1 VAKKRDLGSKL
12 SDRPAG
18 WQDQVT
24 GRGASS
30 TSTSP
35 GPPSEKEMVKAGD
48 YIRKTYL
55 MTPELVK
62 RVEELAAAEKVG
74 INELVRHLLDSTLTQ
89 IERGEYT
96 LAKKPVQQ
104 YTLD

>member
-1 VAKKRDLGSKL
+1 VARKRDLGSKL
-12 SDRPAG
+12 SDKPAG

-24 GRGASS
+24 GRGEP
-30 TSTSP
+30 STSP
-35 GPPSEKEMVKAGD
+35 KPPSEKETVKAD
-48 YIRKTYL
+48 VYMRKTYL

-62 RVEELAAAEKVG
+62 RIEDLAAAEKVG

>member
-1 VAKKRDLGSKL
+1 MARKRDLGSKL
-12 SDRPAG
+12 SDKPAG

-24 GRGASS
+24 GRGEP
-30 TSTSP
+30 STSP
-35 GPPSEKEMVKAGD
+35 EPPSEKETVKAGD
-48 YIRKTYL
+48 YMRKTYL

-62 RVEELAAAEKVG
+62 RIEDLAAAEKVG

>member
-1 VAKKRDLGSKL
+1 
-12 SDRPAG
+12 
-18 WQDQVT
+18 
-24 GRGASS
+24 
-30 TSTSP
+30 
-35 GPPSEKEMVKAGD
+35 
-48 YIRKTYL
+48 
-55 MTPELVK
+55 LVK
-62 RVEELAAAEKVG
+62 RIEDLAAAEKVG